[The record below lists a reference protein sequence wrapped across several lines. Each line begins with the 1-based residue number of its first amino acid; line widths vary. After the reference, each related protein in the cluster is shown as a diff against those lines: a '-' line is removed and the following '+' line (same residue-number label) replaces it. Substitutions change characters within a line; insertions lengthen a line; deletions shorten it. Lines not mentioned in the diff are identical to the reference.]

1 MSYKEVKEVYPFAA
15 IKIVANNK
23 REVERYKKQ
32 GYIKV
37 SDCII
42 DNWGTDLNHCYMVY

>member
-1 MSYKEVKEVYPFAA
+1 MTCEEVKKQYPFAD

-23 REVERYKKQ
+23 QEITRYKKL

-37 SDCII
+37 SDYIADTWGI
-42 DNWGTDLNHCYMVY
+42 DLEHCYMVY